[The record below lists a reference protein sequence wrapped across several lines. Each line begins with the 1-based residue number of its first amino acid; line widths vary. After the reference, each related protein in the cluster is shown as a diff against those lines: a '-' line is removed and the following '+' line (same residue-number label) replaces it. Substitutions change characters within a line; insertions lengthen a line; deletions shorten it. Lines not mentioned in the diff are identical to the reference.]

1 MQRMQL
7 DPVVQKVAS
16 PLQPRYERMNLPEDI
31 TNLGGDELA
40 ELFTKLTGWADF
52 FASKLVEAQLD
63 ERACQLELDRE
74 NAQMLVARMGAATK
88 GDKVT
93 LIKAEISLDPKV
105 IELEDR
111 VESAYAF
118 RKTYEMI
125 LSNHERDIML
135 VSREITR
142 RTSEQRRGGI

>member
-1 MQRMQL
+1 MQL
-7 DPVVQKVAS
+7 DPVVQTVAS
-16 PLQPRYERMNLPEDI
+16 PLQPRYERMDIPEDI
-31 TNLGGDELA
+31 TTFGGDELA

-52 FASKLVEAQLD
+52 FASKLVEAQLE
-63 ERACQLELDRE
+63 ERECQLILDRE
-74 NAQMLVARMGAATK
+74 NARMLVARMGSATK

-93 LIKAEISLDPKV
+93 LIKAEISIDPK
-105 IELEDR
+105 IIKLEDR

-125 LSNHERDIML
+125 LNNHERDLTL

-142 RTSEQRRGGI
+142 RASEQRQRSM